1 MALINTPASLPAPM
15 WAVVRHLAAVKKPV
29 AVNTARSVLSPSSLH
44 KDDKADPTFD
54 NAVRTLTEYG
64 AVAEAN
70 DRLALSDD
78 WTDLTG
84 GDPGEF
90 ADRMRHA
97 IFAPE
102 RNDRLAETDGQEG
115 PRDLTRALCWFLS
128 LDPMA
133 PPLSFE
139 DVEQQQ
145 RGALPAKVGLP
156 IRNDTRWGRFI
167 YWGPVLGLAANSLFP
182 GEGRSQRLAVDCTA
196 AVRRIIS
203 GTWKPGQTIDA
214 ADAVAALRKALP
226 VLPGGAYSIA
236 LGLPTSAESVGA
248 ALSYALLCGHDQG
261 WIRLER
267 KADAPR
273 AVQVIDPGLT
283 SGARRV
289 THVTVLGDPR
299 G

>member
-15 WAVVRHLAAVKKPV
+15 WAVIRYLAAVKKPV
-29 AVNTARSVLSPSSLH
+29 PVSMARSVLSPSSLH
-44 KDDKADPTFD
+44 KDDKTDPTFD
-54 NAVRTLTEYG
+54 NAVRTLMDYG
-64 AVAEAN
+64 AVIETN
-70 DRLALSDD
+70 DKLALSGG

-84 GDPGEF
+84 SDPGEF
-90 ADRMRHA
+90 ADKMRRA

-115 PRDLTRALCWFLS
+115 PRDLTRALCWFLT

-145 RGALPAKVGLP
+145 RGALPARVGLP

-167 YWGPVLGLAANSLFP
+167 YWGPMLGLAANALFP
-182 GEGRSQRLAVDCTA
+182 GEGRSQRLVVDCTA
-196 AVRRIIS
+196 AVRKTVS
-203 GTWKPGQTIDA
+203 SLWNPGQTIEA
-214 ADAVAALRKALP
+214 AEAVAALRKALP
-226 VLPGGAYSIA
+226 VLPGGVYSLT
-236 LGLPTSAESVGA
+236 LGLPIVAENVDA
-248 ALSYALLCGHDQG
+248 ALSFALLCGHDQG

-273 AVQVIDPGLT
+273 AMQVMDPGLT

-289 THVTVLGDPR
+289 THVTVLEAPR